1 MSKIDVFS
9 SLLRSTAR
17 GAAASLRSTQLAGA
31 LRRALSELA
40 IGRVVVRDDQLT
52 RAVGRVPG
60 VAAATVSCA
69 HSRVRVDLS
78 FEDGSQLLMTLRP
91 AGVTFAPGGAKEL
104 SFLVEPPEGA
114 QDLRSRDVLGAI
126 AAEIARSLWRPVLA
140 RAPRSEHAA
149 LVTADGGQLFVDLR
163 SVPEVRWAQSQRL
176 LASVIEALRPRTIDA
191 EPGKLTLT
199 LALDRF

>member
-1 MSKIDVFS
+1 
-9 SLLRSTAR
+9 LLRSTAR

-31 LRRALSELA
+31 VRRALSELA

-52 RAVGRVPG
+52 RAVGHVPG
-60 VAAATVSCA
+60 VAAATVSCV

-91 AGVTFAPGGAKEL
+91 AGITFAPGGAKEL

-140 RAPRSEHAA
+140 RAPRSEHTA

>member
-1 MSKIDVFS
+1 MGRIDVVS

-17 GAAASLRSTQLAGA
+17 SAASSLRSTQFAGA

-69 HSRVRVDLS
+69 HSRVRIDLS
-78 FEDGSQLLMTLRP
+78 FEDGTQLLMALRP
-91 AGVTFAPGGAKEL
+91 AGVAFAPGGAKEL
-104 SFLVEPPEGA
+104 SFLVEPPQCA
-114 QDLRSRDVLGAI
+114 QDLRSRDVLAAI
-126 AAEIARSLWRPVLA
+126 AAEIARSLWRPILA
-140 RAPRSEHAA
+140 RAPHSEHSA
-149 LVTADGGQLFVDLR
+149 LVTADDAHLFVDLR

-191 EPGKLTLT
+191 EPGRLTLM